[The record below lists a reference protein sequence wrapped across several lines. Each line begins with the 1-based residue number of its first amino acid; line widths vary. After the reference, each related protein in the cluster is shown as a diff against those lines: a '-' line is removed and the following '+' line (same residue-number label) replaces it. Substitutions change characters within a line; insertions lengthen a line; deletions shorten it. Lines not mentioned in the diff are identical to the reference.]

1 MSSYVLCVCAQKQGS
16 CFLASSFIED
26 TVTPFCQPKEVRR
39 SEGRTR
45 QESRHNAAFKQDLFL
60 TTWTDTKWSLSYWST
75 LHSDCRLTRLTEYV
89 IRELRTGIRCS
100 HSCVWQLRASLWD
113 TRTAMGQNRRRLR
126 GKRIKKNNNFNLKF
140 PATTTLSEEKKLS
153 SEAEREGFVEMLC
166 LWGTE
171 AQEKGEA
178 NTNGKESGSQQKE
191 NKILYGE
198 KRESC
203 QNASSSPS
211 E

>member
-1 MSSYVLCVCAQKQGS
+1 MNTYNKIFTFGWTNPWNLAIFLVAYTQHTLNCLCTCLLMFYVCAQKQGS

-100 HSCVWQLRASLWD
+100 HSPVWQLRASLWD
-113 TRTAMGQNRRRLR
+113 TRTATGQNRWRLR
-126 GKRIKKNNNFNLKF
+126 GKKKKTFNLKF
-140 PATTTLSEEKKLS
+140 PTTTLSEEKT
-153 SEAEREGFVEMLC
+153 E
-166 LWGTE
+166 LWGK
-171 AQEKGEA
+171 AWRIRWDALLVKNRGIRA
-178 NTNGKESGSQQKE
+178 RWMKH
-191 NKILYGE
+191 
-198 KRESC
+198 KR
-203 QNASSSPS
+203 
-211 E
+211 